1 MCTLIA
7 LHRAVVRAPLVV
19 AANRDEFFE
28 RPAEGPA
35 LRRTP
40 YGVIAA
46 PLDLEAGGT
55 WFGVNRAGLFA
66 AVTNVACP
74 DPDPKRRSRGLLVV
88 EALGAASA
96 REAAEKA
103 ESLLLEAYN
112 PFNLFLA
119 DREEAFAITYEERP
133 RRIRSG
139 SGVFV
144 IGNMALDAPP
154 SAKLRRLRER
164 VERIASG
171 PQDSLLEDLG
181 GLCRSHDGDGLPF
194 SDVCVHTERYGTR
207 SSALLRLGE
216 AGLEDSYS
224 DFRFAEGAPC
234 QSGYG
239 DFTPLLR
246 ELGRGSRH
254 GEGESVARKVR

>member
-7 LHRAVVRAPLVV
+7 LHRVAARAPLVV
-19 AANRDEFFE
+19 AANRDEFFA

-35 LRRTP
+35 LRHTP
-40 YGVIAA
+40 HGVIAA

-55 WFGVNRAGLFA
+55 WFGVNRVGLFA
-66 AVTNVACP
+66 AVTNVACA

-88 EALGAASA
+88 DALGAATA

-103 ESLLLEAYN
+103 ESLPLGAYN

-119 DREEAFAITYEERP
+119 DREEAVTITYEELP
-133 RRIRSG
+133 RRIASDA
-139 SGVFV
+139 GVFV
-144 IGNMALDAPP
+144 VGNTAPDAPP
-154 SAKLRRLRER
+154 SPKLRRLREQ

-171 PQDSLLEDLG
+171 PEETLLEELG
-181 GLCRSHDGDGLPF
+181 GLCGSHDAAGSSL

-207 SSALLRLGE
+207 SSALLRLGA
-216 AGLEDSYS
+216 AGLEDSTS
-224 DFRFAEGAPC
+224 DFRFADGAPC
-234 QSGYG
+234 QSRYD

-246 ELGRGSRH
+246 ELGQGARY
-254 GEGESVARKVR
+254 GEGESGARTLS

>member
-7 LHRAVVRAPLVV
+7 LHRVVARAPLVV
-19 AANRDEFFE
+19 AANRDEFFD

-35 LRRTP
+35 LRHTP
-40 YGVIAA
+40 HGVIAA

-88 EALGAASA
+88 DALAAASA

-103 ESLLLEAYN
+103 ESLPFGVCN

-119 DREEAFAITYEERP
+119 DREEAFVITYDELP
-133 RRIRSG
+133 RRIESD

-144 IGNMALDAPP
+144 IGNTALDAPP
-154 SAKLRRLRER
+154 SPKLRRLRER

-171 PQDSLLEDLG
+171 PQDTLLEELG
-181 GLCRSHDGDGLPF
+181 GLCCSHDGDGLPL
-194 SDVCVHTERYGTR
+194 SDICVHTERYGTC
-207 SSALLRLGE
+207 SSALLRLGT

-234 QSGYG
+234 QSQYG

-246 ELGRGSRH
+246 ELGRASRLV
-254 GEGESVARKVR
+254 EGESVARTMR